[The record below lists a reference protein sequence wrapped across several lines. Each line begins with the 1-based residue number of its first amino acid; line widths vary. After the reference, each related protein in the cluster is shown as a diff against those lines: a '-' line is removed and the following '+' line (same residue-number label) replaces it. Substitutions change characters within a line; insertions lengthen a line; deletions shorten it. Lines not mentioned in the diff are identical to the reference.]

1 MGPEVSRVEV
11 DEPSMLALWTAWAL
25 ACTGNMTGRLVG
37 FDDDGD
43 LALIRIERDVD
54 GPGQAIDL
62 LVKDLRS
69 GAEERMVIL
78 TYDDANDA
86 AVRAERWK
94 EAEAR
99 IAELGITIDADLTP
113 AVTAPGLSDAFVVP
127 GTDVVIALGQQP
139 APDNEELWA
148 RVALVHHGQTV
159 TATHDLG
166 RWHRQSNS
174 NAITY
179 PEAFWHTPKTGT
191 VILQTTQGCR
201 DPDFVVLRVPTEP
214 ATTPAP
220 TVWCRQLLTSDTK
233 ALSCRDEGVTTLPEM
248 PLPSLESIDLSRS
261 GITDLSALARFPT
274 LVAVDLKGRPIDD
287 LGPLTAL
294 TGLKRLDLE
303 GTKAR
308 DLSPLAELPLTN
320 LDLRGTHVV
329 DLRPLATRTDLDVL
343 DLNGTGAVDLLP
355 LSDLDLTTLDV
366 GGTQVTSLAP
376 IASMGKLRALKLAG
390 APVDDLSV
398 LMTLPELHSVTIDE
412 SRHGTVRAIRSDL
425 RLFD

>member
-1 MGPEVSRVEV
+1 MGPEVSHAAP

-25 ACTGNMTGRLVG
+25 ACTGDMTGRIVG

-43 LALIRIERDVD
+43 LALIRIERDVG

-78 TYDDANDA
+78 TYDDANDG
-86 AVRAERWK
+86 AVRAERWTK
-94 EAEAR
+94 AEAR
-99 IAELGITIDADLTP
+99 ITELGITIDADLAP

-127 GTDVVIALGQQP
+127 GTDVVIALDQLP

-159 TATHDLG
+159 AATHDLG
-166 RWHRQSNS
+166 RWHQQASS
-174 NAITY
+174 NAVTY

-201 DPDFVVLRVPTEP
+201 DPDFVVIRVPTEP

-220 TVWCRQLLTSDTK
+220 AVWCQQLLTSDTE
-233 ALSCRDEGVTTLPEM
+233 ALTCRDESVTALPEG
-248 PLPSLESIDLSRS
+248 PLPSLTSIDLSRS
-261 GITDLSALARFPT
+261 GITELSGLARFPT

-287 LGPLTAL
+287 LGPLASL

-308 DLSPLAELPLTN
+308 DLSPLAQLPLTN
-320 LDLRGTHVV
+320 LDLRGTDVV
-329 DLRPLATRTDLDVL
+329 DLGPLATSTDLDVL

-366 GGTQVTSLAP
+366 GGTQVTSLAS
-376 IASMGKLRALKLAG
+376 IAGMGKLRALKLVG

-412 SRHGTVRAIRSDL
+412 SRHETVQALRSDL
-425 RLFD
+425 RLFE

>member
-1 MGPEVSRVEV
+1 
-11 DEPSMLALWTAWAL
+11 MLALWTAWAL
-25 ACTGNMTGRLVG
+25 ACTGDMTGRIVG
-37 FDDDGD
+37 FDDGGD

-62 LVKDLRS
+62 LVMDLRS

-86 AVRAERWK
+86 SVRAQRWK
-94 EAEAR
+94 KAEAR
-99 IAELGITIDADLTP
+99 ITELGITIDADLAP
-113 AVTAPGLSDAFVVP
+113 AVANPGPSDVLSVP
-127 GTDVVIALGQQP
+127 GTDVVIAFDQRP
-139 APDNEELWA
+139 AAEVDDLWS
-148 RVALVHHGQTV
+148 RVAVVHHGQDV
-159 TATHDLG
+159 VATKELG
-166 RWHRQSNS
+166 SWPKQASS
-174 NAITY
+174 NAVTY
-179 PEAFWHTPKTGT
+179 LEHFWLTPKTDT

-214 ATTPAP
+214 AKTPAP

-233 ALSCRDEGVTTLPEM
+233 ALTCRDEGVTTLPEG

-261 GITDLSALARFPT
+261 GVTELAGLARFPT
-274 LVAVDLKGRPIDD
+274 LVAVDLKDRPIDD
-287 LGPLTAL
+287 LGPLASLTA
-294 TGLKRLDLE
+294 LKRLDLE

-320 LDLRGTHVV
+320 LDLRGTDVV
-329 DLRPLATRTDLDVL
+329 DLGPLATRTDLDVL

-376 IASMGKLRALKLAG
+376 IAGMGKLRALKLVG

-398 LMTLPELHSVTIDE
+398 LLTLPELHSVTIDE
-412 SRHGTVRAIRSDL
+412 SRHGTVRAVRSDL